1 MTEVADTVKN
11 SQLSNLLNLISL
23 AGGGV
28 TTATTNLITQ
38 DSADLSSAFGRI
50 LQAKS
55 DDYVDFFEGYY
66 PINYPCKPG
75 QEMTEEGYDCKLV
88 FTML

>member
-1 MTEVADTVKN
+1 
-11 SQLSNLLNLISL
+11 LSNLLNLISL
-23 AGGGV
+23 AGAGV

-66 PINYPCKPG
+66 PINYPWKPG